1 MMSGSKLI
9 NFPGE
14 GVMLKRLGL
23 LVLLLSLFPLQPVL
37 AARDDD
43 PEQIKARLSEMKQQL
58 RALQEELARTKAE
71 QALQQT
77 LPTRARAGWLPVTE
91 MQQVPTGY
99 GRYVWVLFTATS
111 GSRDQL
117 MLSTLLDTLPERGDL
132 PIAERT
138 LFLVPSRDEQA
149 VTLAP
154 ETYAPFAENALL
166 DRFRRPG
173 LQPVGPLLLVGAGS
187 QPELLID
194 LEGRSAPFLK
204 QVLLLLRERSEGT
217 GVDSLLRRLIS
228 VAGEETSLVR
238 EIDGALLVSW
248 TR

>member
-1 MMSGSKLI
+1 
-9 NFPGE
+9 
-14 GVMLKRLGL
+14 MLKRLGL
-23 LVLLLSLFPLQPVL
+23 LVLLLSLFPLQPVV

-43 PEQIKARLSEMKQQL
+43 PEQIKARLTDMKQQL

-77 LPTRARAGWLPVTE
+77 LPTRERAGWQPVTAT
-91 MQQVPTGY
+91 QQVPTGF
-99 GRYVWVLFTATS
+99 GRYTWVLFTETS

-117 MLSTLLDTLPERGDL
+117 MLSTLLDTLPERSDL
-132 PIAERT
+132 PIADRT

-149 VTLAP
+149 LTLVP
-154 ETYAPFAENALL
+154 ESYAPFAEDELL
-166 DRFRRPG
+166 GRFRRPG
-173 LQPVGPLLLVGAGS
+173 LQLVGPLLLVGASS

-204 QVLLLLRERSEGT
+204 QVLLLLRERSET
-217 GVDSLLRRLIS
+217 TDVESLLRRLITI
-228 VAGEETSLVR
+228 AGEEATLVR
-238 EIDGALLVSW
+238 EIDGALLVAW